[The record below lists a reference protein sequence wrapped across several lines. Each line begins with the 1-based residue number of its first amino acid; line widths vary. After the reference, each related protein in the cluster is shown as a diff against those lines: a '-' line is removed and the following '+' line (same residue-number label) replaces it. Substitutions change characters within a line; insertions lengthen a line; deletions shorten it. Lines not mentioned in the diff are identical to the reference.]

1 MRRVLVLVAAMLA
14 ILVPGCGR
22 QAGAPE
28 ASSASAAS
36 ATSPAPGTPGVNAI
50 DHAFADALLAQRP
63 RIDQMI
69 ALVRTNSDDPRMQAL
84 ADVLAVS
91 EKQQTDTVNALLV
104 QWTDGRQGGQGPV
117 PQGPNLFDEGAMQRL
132 AALRGPEFDRLWLQA
147 MLNHHQAVLTMAAT
161 EIQEGQDANAKTL
174 AQGII
179 STRQEEAGHMQQLL
193 GGG

>member
-1 MRRVLVLVAAMLA
+1 MRRVLVLVVAMLA
-14 ILVPGCGR
+14 VLVPACGR
-22 QAGAPE
+22 QAPAPE
-28 ASSASAAS
+28 SSSGSTAS

-50 DHAFADALLAQRP
+50 DRAFADALLAQRP

-104 QWTDGRQGGQGPV
+104 QWTDGQQGGQGPV

-161 EIQEGQDANAKTL
+161 EIQEGQDGNAKTL

-179 STRQEEAGHMQQLL
+179 STRQEEAGHMQKLL